1 MQVYIDKL
9 WDVDLSSWMKGDTVC
24 LQARGAARPWI
35 CRNAEAKLIALFS
48 DSTQALDFYSD
59 WKALFKEDDII
70 YLPELPLTA
79 DKAGQ
84 SALWVNR
91 GELFEK
97 WRHEDGKKVLVSTP
111 GSLVTPLS
119 FVDDSFTIVAGE
131 VIGRDNLARWLQASG
146 YEPVDL
152 VWSPGQLSIR
162 GSLVDLFDPVYR
174 YPIRV
179 EFFDDEVIS
188 IRAFDSETQK
198 SIAHHGQIEIHRI
211 SGNRV
216 AFPIKLLPSNCRVLL
231 FEPKDVEAQADIYSW
246 LWRRLCD
253 DDRSLPLI
261 PDWQEVYRIIATLP
275 HLRISSSLEGAT
287 YRFDILREPYFKGQL
302 ENANAYLN
310 KWQSEGYEISLYAE
324 ARYLEEW
331 AAQRG
336 INLTPRMI
344 SAGFVDLR
352 RKYVAL
358 SQSAIMGIEQPIMM
372 DQSYRKPPSDWQDS
386 LEVGQYVVHEDYGV
400 AIFRGTNYING
411 SEYLVLEY
419 GGQKRLLVPA
429 YQLYKITPYEGI
441 YGVEPQLDRL
451 DRQSW
456 KRNLQKARDAAHKVA
471 QDLIS
476 LYASRELKKGFV
488 FPKDGEMSKHFEVTF
503 PYHETADQLK
513 AIEEIKNDM
522 EKPVPMDR
530 ILVGDVGFGKTEVAM
545 RAAIKAVEG
554 GKQVAVLVPTT
565 LLSEQ
570 HYESF
575 VSRIGDM
582 PIRIE
587 QLSRFETKAKQ
598 QSILK
603 ETAEGRVDILIGT
616 HRLLQ
621 GDVRFKD
628 LGLVIIDEEHRF
640 GVRQKELLKK
650 LRTEVDVL
658 SISATPIPRTL
669 YMALSGIRDISLL
682 STPPKDRQPVITV
695 VGPWRDDLVREAI
708 LKEISRDGRVFF
720 VHDRIRG
727 IEKRAKRL
735 QMLVPE
741 AKVGIAHGQLPKGEL
756 ENAMLKF
763 LSGEINVL
771 VCTTIIESGLDI
783 AKANTL
789 IVDNAHMFGLSQLHQ
804 LRGRVGRRNRQ
815 AFAYM
820 LYPADKSLTKEAM
833 QRLEAIAEC
842 NQLGAGYRL
851 ALRDLE
857 IRGGGNLLGVEQH
870 GQTEKVGF
878 QLYYKLIENA
888 MRKLKGEDIQGLSMD
903 IKVPLSIPEDY
914 IPQDSLRMALYR
926 RLLRDLSIK
935 DIDEMEK
942 ELADRFGPLPE
953 EMKSLLNVTR
963 LKAGLPHFG
972 VEEMTVDA
980 DEIVL
985 RGKDK
990 GLLSLVGGKPGWM
1003 TRGDRAVGPGGIV
1016 GLKVLVKYMTSAFK
1030 SGREMVEEW
1039 DRDAI

>member
-1 MQVYIDKL
+1 MQVYIDNL
-9 WDVDLSSWMKGDTVC
+9 WDVDLNSWMRGDTLC
-24 LQARGAARPWI
+24 LQAKGAARPWV
-35 CRNAEAKLIALFS
+35 CRNADVKFVALFS
-48 DSTQALDFYSD
+48 DSSQALDFCSD
-59 WKALFKEDDII
+59 WKALFGEDDII

-79 DKAGQ
+79 DKVGQ

-91 GELFEK
+91 GELFER
-97 WRHEDGKKVLVSTP
+97 WRRENEKKVLVSTP
-111 GSLVTPLS
+111 GSLMTPLS
-119 FVDDSFTIVAGE
+119 FADDSFTIVVGE
-131 VIGRDNLARWLQASG
+131 DIGRDRLARWLQVSG

-152 VWSPGQLSIR
+152 VWSPGQLSVR

-179 EFFDDEVIS
+179 EFFDDEVVS
-188 IRAFDSETQK
+188 IRAFDTETQK
-198 SIAHHGQIEIHRI
+198 SIVHHEQIEIHRI
-211 SGNRV
+211 SGNKV
-216 AFPIKLLPSNCRVLL
+216 AFPIKLLPKDCRIIL
-231 FEPKDVEAQADIYSW
+231 FEPKDVETQADIYSW
-246 LWRRLCD
+246 LWGRLCD
-253 DDRSLPLI
+253 DDRSLPSI
-261 PDWQEVYRIIATLP
+261 PDWQEVYMKIATLP
-275 HLRISSSLEGAT
+275 HLRISSSLEAAT
-287 YRFDILREPYFKGQL
+287 YRFDILKEPYFKGKL
-302 ENANAYLN
+302 EDANAFLN
-310 KWQSEGYEISLYAE
+310 KWRSEGYEICLYADTKH
-324 ARYLEEW
+324 LEEW
-331 AAQRG
+331 AVQRG
-336 INLTPRMI
+336 INLVPRVI
-344 SAGFVDLR
+344 SAGFLDLR
-352 RKYVAL
+352 RRYVAL
-358 SQSAIMGIEQPIMM
+358 SQSAIMGIEQPIML

-400 AIFRGTNYING
+400 AIFRGVNYING

-441 YGVEPQLDRL
+441 YGVDPQLDRL

-456 KRNLQKARDAAHKVA
+456 KKNLQKAKEAARKVA

-476 LYASRELKKGFV
+476 LYALRELKKGFA
-488 FPKDGEMSKHFEVTF
+488 FPKDGEMSKHFEDTF
-503 PYHETADQLK
+503 PYHETTDQLR

-522 EKPVPMDR
+522 EKPIPMDR
-530 ILVGDVGFGKTEVAM
+530 ILVGDVGFGKTEIAL

-570 HYESF
+570 HYENF
-575 VSRIGDM
+575 ISRVGDM
-582 PIRIE
+582 PIRVE

-598 QSILK
+598 QRILK

-682 STPPKDRQPVITV
+682 NTPPKDRQPVITV

-741 AKVGIAHGQLPKGEL
+741 AKVGIAHGQLPKSEL
-756 ENAMLKF
+756 EKAMLMF

-820 LYPADKSLTKEAM
+820 LYPADKALTKEAM

-842 NQLGAGYRL
+842 NQLGGGYKL

-888 MRKLKGEDIQGLSMD
+888 MRKLKGEELQGLSMD
-903 IKVPLSIPEDY
+903 VKVPISIPEGY
-914 IPQDSLRMALYR
+914 IPQDSLRIALYR
-926 RLLRDLSIK
+926 RLLRDLRLE
-935 DIDEMEK
+935 DVDEMER
-942 ELADRFGPLPE
+942 ELADRFGSLPE
-953 EMKSLLNVTR
+953 EMRSLLNLTR
-963 LKAGLPHFG
+963 LKAGLPYFG
-972 VEEMTVDA
+972 VEEMMLDTN
-980 DEIVL
+980 EIVL
-985 RGKDK
+985 QGKDE
-990 GLLSLVGGKPGWM
+990 GLLRLVGGKPGWIA
-1003 TRGDRAVGPGGIV
+1003 GDGRAIGPGGIV
-1016 GLKVLVKYMTSAFK
+1016 GLKKLVEYMTSAFE
-1030 SGREMVEEW
+1030 SGGGMVEEW
-1039 DRDAI
+1039 DQDAI